1 MQREILARLGGP
13 KRIWQLGGGL
23 VLLAAIVVAV
33 PVIASPN
40 NAAGPSLEE
49 VLKDVRTL
57 DGQGNNPSA
66 PTNGAAGTPYLR
78 VADPAYPDGVGA
90 MMEGPAERVIS
101 NRIFNDGGQNLF
113 SENDASQWVWI
124 WGQFIDHDIDLRD
137 ATKGENAPLPFD
149 GNDPLERFQ
158 NDFGIVDFA
167 RTPAA
172 PGTGTDSPR
181 EQINQISSFI
191 DASGVYGVDPIRQ
204 DWLRVGPVDG
214 DPTNN
219 SAELLMPEDFLPRV
233 GDRDDQISAPLME
246 LDGPMKEHPEL
257 ARIAGDQRAN
267 ENMALTLIQTLM
279 AREHNR
285 IVGRLPDALSEE
297 QKFQIAR
304 RVVGAEIQYITYNEF
319 LPSVGVGLPEYQG
332 YDQNVNPA
340 VSNEFATVGY
350 RAHSM
355 VHGVVNA
362 PFAAGDFT
370 QAQLDGFQ
378 RGGVGISQGA
388 NGANFLDI
396 PLNAMFG
403 NPDLL
408 GQVGIGRLA
417 VEFAAGHQ
425 YRNDE
430 QIDESMRS
438 VLFQVPKPEAADPA
452 QCGQPVIVPDCYSV
466 VIDLGAIDVARG
478 RDHGIPTY
486 NALRQAYGLA
496 PLTSFTEM
504 TGESPSEPAN
514 GADPS
519 ILDFVQLSDIN
530 GNVLDP
536 NNEAAVLEQAVS
548 GVRRTT
554 LASRLEA
561 VYGSVDAVDAFVGMQ
576 AEPHPQGAELGALQR
591 AIWRDQFSRL
601 RDGDRYF
608 YAVDPALPVIADQ
621 FGIDYKVTLS
631 QLIELNTGGQPQPNV
646 FRIPQT
652 Q

>member
-1 MQREILARLGGP
+1 LARWGGP
-13 KRIWQLGGGL
+13 RRIWQLGGGL
-23 VLLAAIVVAV
+23 VVLAAIVVAV
-33 PVIASPN
+33 PVVASPN
-40 NAAGPSLEE
+40 DPDAGQSLEQ
-49 VLKDVRTL
+49 LLQDARTL
-57 DGQGNNPSA
+57 DGQGNNPNA
-66 PTNGAAGTPYLR
+66 GAQGAAGTPYLR
-78 VADPAYPDGVGA
+78 IADAAYPDGVAA
-90 MMEGPAERVIS
+90 MMQGPSERAIS
-101 NRIFNDGGQNLF
+101 NRILNDVGQNLF

-137 ATKGENAPLPFD
+137 ATPGESAPLPFD
-149 GNDPLERFQ
+149 ASDPLERFQ
-158 NDFGIVDFA
+158 NDFGVINFA

-172 PGTGTDSPR
+172 PGTGTDTPR

-191 DASGVYGVDPIRQ
+191 DASNIYGVDPIRL
-204 DWLRVGPVDG
+204 DWLREGPVDG

-219 SAELLMPEDFLPRV
+219 SAKLLMPEGFLPRM
-233 GDRDDQISAPLME
+233 GDRDDKISAPLME
-246 LDGPMKEHPEL
+246 LDGPLREKPEL

-267 ENMALTLIQTLM
+267 ENMALTLVQTLW

-285 IVGRLPDALSEE
+285 IVDRLPDSLSEE

-319 LPSVGVGLPEYQG
+319 LPAVGVALPEYQG
-332 YDQNVNPA
+332 YDQNVNPS

-355 VHGVVNA
+355 VHGVFNP
-362 PFAAGDFT
+362 PFSPGDFT
-370 QAQLDGFQ
+370 QEQLQ
-378 RGGVGISQGA
+378 ALISGGVGVSQGA

-396 PLNAMFG
+396 PLTAMFG

-430 QIDESMRS
+430 QIDETMRS
-438 VLFQVPKPEAADPA
+438 VLFQVPKPGSANPE
-452 QCGQPVIVPDCYSV
+452 QCGQPVVVPDCFTSV
-466 VIDLGAIDVARG
+466 MDLGAIDIARG

-496 PLTSFTEM
+496 PLTSFTEI
-504 TGESPSEPAN
+504 TGENQSEPAN
-514 GADPS
+514 GTDPS

-530 GNVLDP
+530 GNVINANDQV
-536 NNEAAVLEQAVS
+536 AVEEQAVT

-561 VYGSVDAVDAFVGMQ
+561 VYGSVDAIDAFVGMQ
-576 AEPHPQGAELGALQR
+576 AEAHPEGAELGALQR
-591 AIWRDQFSRL
+591 AMWRDQFTRL

-608 YAVDPALPVIADQ
+608 YANDPALGQIAEQ
-621 FGIDYKVTLS
+621 LGIDYRITLA
-631 QLIELNTGGQPQPNV
+631 QLIELNTGGQTQPNA
-646 FRIPQT
+646 FRSPPT
-652 Q
+652 G